1 MPYRIGKI
9 FLHMITSIYDDCV
22 ITSENVMTVWFD
34 RYVIHVRGALKKM
47 GKVGLLDQPA
57 DPPPP
62 PPRKLVYLKVKKNF
76 DVYFAF

>member
-1 MPYRIGKI
+1 MTFNFHGNVDMKI
-9 FLHMITSIYDDCV
+9 SDLFKGSIH
-22 ITSENVMTVWFD
+22 E
-34 RYVIHVRGALKKM
+34 KKM

-62 PPRKLVYLKVKKNF
+62 PRKLVHLKGKKNF